1 MGLHLPIK
9 AIAFHP
15 MHESSSSLSR
25 RLPPLAALRAFEA
38 AARHLSFRL
47 AAEELSVTPTAVS
60 HQIRLLE
67 SLLGVALFERRA
79 RKVALTAEGRLLF
92 PALREGFD
100 LMAGAVAPLLGPKRR
115 RIVMV
120 SATPAFVARLL
131 VPRLAAFQAAHPG
144 LDLRLH
150 ASTRP
155 VDFDA
160 QQIDAAIRY
169 GQGPYR
175 GLRHEPLLRTRF
187 APMCSPA
194 LKLRKPADLARHPL
208 LHFQW
213 QPVFREP
220 PDWAAWRRAAG
231 MGALDVSRGTTF
243 TDETHAIDAAIAAQG
258 VALLNTALV
267 ADALARGT
275 LVMPF
280 GPELEGLHYQL
291 VYRPEAADDPAIA
304 ALRGWLR
311 DLDRASGA

>member
-1 MGLHLPIK
+1 MT
-9 AIAFHP
+9 
-15 MHESSSSLSR
+15 R

-60 HQIRLLE
+60 HQIRQLE
-67 SLLGVALFERRA
+67 SLLGIALFERQA
-79 RKVALTAEGRLLF
+79 RSVVLTPEGRLLF

-100 LMAGAVAPLLGPKRR
+100 LMTAALAPLMGPKRR
-115 RIVMV
+115 RILTV

-131 VPRLAAFQAAHPG
+131 VPRLAEFQAAHPE

-150 ASTRP
+150 ASTQP
-155 VDFDA
+155 VDFA
-160 QQIDAAIRY
+160 TQQIDAAIRY

-175 GLRHEPLLRTRF
+175 GLRHEPLLRTGF

-213 QPVFREP
+213 QPTFREP
-220 PDWAAWRRAAG
+220 PDWTAWRRAAG
-231 MGALDVSRGTTF
+231 LRNLDVGRGITF
-243 TDETHAIDAAIAAQG
+243 TDETHAIDAAIAGQG
-258 VALLNTALV
+258 VGLLNTALV

-280 GPELEGLHYQL
+280 GPTLEGLHYQL
-291 VYRPEAADDPAIA
+291 VYPPAAEGDSALA
-304 ALRGWLR
+304 ALREWLHGIEPSA
-311 DLDRASGA
+311 LAMA

>member
-1 MGLHLPIK
+1 MT
-9 AIAFHP
+9 
-15 MHESSSSLSR
+15 R

-60 HQIRLLE
+60 HQIRQLE
-67 SLLGVALFERRA
+67 SLLGIALFERQA
-79 RKVALTAEGRLLF
+79 RSVVLTPEGRLLF

-100 LMAGAVAPLLGPKRR
+100 LMTAALAPLMGPKRR
-115 RIVMV
+115 RILTV

-131 VPRLAAFQAAHPG
+131 VPRLAEFQAAHPE

-150 ASTRP
+150 ASTQP
-155 VDFDA
+155 VDFA
-160 QQIDAAIRY
+160 TQQIDAAIRY

-175 GLRHEPLLRTRF
+175 GLRHEPLLRTGF

-213 QPVFREP
+213 QPTFREP
-220 PDWAAWRRAAG
+220 PDWTAWRRAAG
-231 MGALDVSRGTTF
+231 LRNLDVGRGITF
-243 TDETHAIDAAIAAQG
+243 TDETHAIDAAIAGQG
-258 VALLNTALV
+258 VGLLNTALV

-275 LVMPF
+275 LVTPL
-280 GPELEGLHYQL
+280 GPTLEGLHYQL
-291 VYRPEAADDPAIA
+291 VYPPAAEGDPALA
-304 ALRGWLR
+304 ALREWLHGIEPSA
-311 DLDRASGA
+311 LAMA

>member
-1 MGLHLPIK
+1 MT
-9 AIAFHP
+9 
-15 MHESSSSLSR
+15 R

-60 HQIRLLE
+60 HQIRQLE
-67 SLLGVALFERRA
+67 SLLGIALFERQA
-79 RKVALTAEGRLLF
+79 RSVVLTPEGRLLF

-100 LMAGAVAPLLGPKRR
+100 LMTAALAPLMGPKRR
-115 RIVMV
+115 RILTV

-131 VPRLAAFQAAHPG
+131 VPRLAEFQAAHPE

-150 ASTRP
+150 ASTQP
-155 VDFDA
+155 VDFA
-160 QQIDAAIRY
+160 TQQIDAAIRY

-175 GLRHEPLLRTRF
+175 GLRHEPLLRTGF

-213 QPVFREP
+213 QPTFREP
-220 PDWAAWRRAAG
+220 PDWTAWRRAAG
-231 MGALDVSRGTTF
+231 LRGLDVGRGITF
-243 TDETHAIDAAIAAQG
+243 TDETHAIDAAIAGQG
-258 VALLNTALV
+258 VGLLNTALV

-275 LVMPF
+275 LVTPL
-280 GPELEGLHYQL
+280 GPTLEGLHYQL
-291 VYRPEAADDPAIA
+291 VYPPAAEGDPALA
-304 ALRGWLR
+304 ALREWLHGIEPSA
-311 DLDRASGA
+311 LAMA

>member
-1 MGLHLPIK
+1 
-9 AIAFHP
+9 
-15 MHESSSSLSR
+15 MHELNSSQAR

-60 HQIRLLE
+60 HQIRQLE
-67 SLLGVALFERRA
+67 SLLGVALFERQA
-79 RKVALTAEGRLLF
+79 RKVVLTPEGRSLF

-100 LMAGAVAPLLGPKRR
+100 RMAAAIAPLMAPRRR
-115 RIVMV
+115 RILTV

-144 LDLRLH
+144 IDLRLH

-155 VDFDA
+155 VDFA
-160 QQIDAAIRY
+160 VQQIDAAIRY

-175 GLRHEPLLRTRF
+175 GLCHEPLLPTRF

-194 LKLRKPADLARHPL
+194 LKLRRPADLARHPL

-213 QPVFREP
+213 QPAFREP
-220 PDWAAWRRAAG
+220 PDWNAWRRVAAQH
-231 MGALDVSRGTTF
+231 ALDVGRGVTF
-243 TDETHAIDAAIAAQG
+243 TDETHAIDAAIAGQG

-267 ADALARGT
+267 GDALACGT
-275 LVMPF
+275 LVRPF
-280 GPELEGLHYQL
+280 GPELEGLPYQL
-291 VYRPEAADDPAIA
+291 VYPAEAVEDPGIA
-304 ALRGWLR
+304 ALRAWMR
-311 DLDRASGA
+311 DIGSPAPATA